1 MGRIMDRKA
10 EIQSPEIR
18 VKIIG
23 AGGGGISALE
33 RLVEDSVTNLEL
45 IAIDTAARSLRY
57 AQKYGA
63 KTIQIGKTVTND
75 YGTGGNPELGER
87 AAREDSEA
95 IREALRETDIVFIT
109 AGLGGGAGTGALPVI
124 AEIIKEMGI
133 LCVGIVTLPFSFEGG
148 KRQRTA
154 TEGLAKIKDNLDA
167 LIVIENDRLLTPTI
181 VKMSIEAAFR
191 QADSVLRQGIQLIF
205 ELILDIGDINTDFAD
220 IRTMLRSS
228 NKSDAILGIGES
240 ETGSVIEAVQKT
252 INSPFFNRSLK
263 GAKSIIFNVTAG
275 ENLELIAVQEAMD
288 YLRKQTQNED
298 TDIFFGTVIDNEM
311 GEKVRT
317 MLIASDFE

>member
-45 IAIDTAARSLRY
+45 IAIDTAAKSLRY

-63 KTIQIGKTVTND
+63 KTIQIGKAVTND

-95 IREALRETDIVFIT
+95 IRDALRETDIVFLT

-263 GAKSIIFNVTAG
+263 GAKAIIFNVTAG

>member
-1 MGRIMDRKA
+1 MERNA
-10 EIQSPEIR
+10 EIQSPEIK

-23 AGGGGISALE
+23 VGGGGISALE
-33 RLVEDSVTNLEL
+33 RLVEDNITNLEL
-45 IAIDTAARSLRY
+45 IAINTDARSLRY

-63 KTIQIGKTVTND
+63 KIIQIGKAVTND
-75 YGTGGNPELGER
+75 YGTGGNSELGER
-87 AAREDSEA
+87 AAREDNEA
-95 IREALRETDIVFIT
+95 IRDALRETDIVFLT
-109 AGLGGGAGTGALPVI
+109 AGLGGGAGTGALSVI
-124 AEIIKEMGI
+124 AEIIKQMGI

-154 TEGLAKIKDNLDA
+154 AEGLAKIKDNLDA

-228 NKSDAILGIGES
+228 NKSDALLGIGES

-263 GAKSIIFNVTAG
+263 GAKAIIFNVTAG

>member
-45 IAIDTAARSLRY
+45 IAIDTAAKSLRY

-63 KTIQIGKTVTND
+63 KTIQIGKAVTND

-154 TEGLAKIKDNLDA
+154 AEGLAKIKDNLDA

-228 NKSDAILGIGES
+228 NKSDALLGIGES

-263 GAKSIIFNVTAG
+263 GAKAIIFNVTAG

>member
-45 IAIDTAARSLRY
+45 IAIDTAARSLRD

-63 KTIQIGKTVTND
+63 KTIQIGKAVTND
-75 YGTGGNPELGER
+75 YGTGGNSELGER

-95 IREALRETDIVFIT
+95 IRDALRETDIVFLT

-154 TEGLAKIKDNLDA
+154 AEGLAKIKDNLDA

-228 NKSDAILGIGES
+228 NKSDALLGIGES

-263 GAKSIIFNVTAG
+263 GAKAIIFNLTAG

>member
-63 KTIQIGKTVTND
+63 KTIQIGKAVTND

-109 AGLGGGAGTGALPVI
+109 AGLGGGAGTGALPAI

-263 GAKSIIFNVTAG
+263 GAKAIIFNVTAG

>member
-1 MGRIMDRKA
+1 MGRIMDRRA

-23 AGGGGISALE
+23 VGGGGISALE
-33 RLVEDSVTNLEL
+33 RLVEDNVTNLEL
-45 IAIDTAARSLRY
+45 IAIDTAARSVCY

-75 YGTGGNPELGER
+75 YGTGGKPELGER
-87 AAREDSEA
+87 AVREDSEA
-95 IREALRETDIVFIT
+95 IKDALRETDIVFLT
-109 AGLGGGAGTGALPVI
+109 AGLGGGTGTGAMPVV

-148 KRQRTA
+148 RRQRIA

-167 LIVIENDRLLTPTI
+167 LVVIENDRLLTPTI

-191 QADSVLRQGIQLIF
+191 EADSVLRQGIQLIF

-228 NKSDAILGIGES
+228 SKSVQPQS
-240 ETGSVIEAVQKT
+240 ERCQGHHLQ
-252 INSPFFNRSLK
+252 R
-263 GAKSIIFNVTAG
+263 
-275 ENLELIAVQEAMD
+275 D
-288 YLRKQTQNED
+288 CR
-298 TDIFFGTVIDNEM
+298 
-311 GEKVRT
+311 
-317 MLIASDFE
+317 